1 MVKKFETALSTRS
14 GLQAEVQWLMQDG
27 ATPHTANATM
37 SALQESFGSR
47 IISKK
52 STFQWAPR
60 SPDLNPLDFYF
71 WGYCKANVYRNKPNT
86 VGLLKTEIE
95 TFIASI
101 PTEMCQRAIKN
112 FEKRVEVC
120 ILHQGGHFE
129 HNFE

>member
-1 MVKKFETALSTRS
+1 MVKKFETASSTRS
-14 GLQAEVQWLMQDG
+14 GFQAEVQWLMQDG
-27 ATPHTANATM
+27 ATPHTANTTM
-37 SALQESFGSR
+37 SALHESFGSR

-60 SPDLNPLDFYF
+60 SPDLSPLDFYF
-71 WGYCKANVYRNKPNT
+71 SGYCEANVYR
-86 VGLLKTEIE
+86 LLKTEIE

-112 FEKRVEVC
+112 FEKRIEVC
-120 ILHQGGHFE
+120 IQHQGGHFE